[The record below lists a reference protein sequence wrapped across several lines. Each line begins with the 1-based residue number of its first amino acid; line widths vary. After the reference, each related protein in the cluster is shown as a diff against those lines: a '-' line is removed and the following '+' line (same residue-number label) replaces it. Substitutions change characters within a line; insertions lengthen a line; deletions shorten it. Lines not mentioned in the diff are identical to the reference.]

1 MKIHIKNNGLRIY
14 WIFAIVA
21 MLAHGCKPEND
32 VILPELAQSNL
43 SNLTKTSVTISGNV
57 TSDGGG
63 KVTKGVYI
71 STTGEPSSADRTEYG
86 GTGTG
91 AFSCQID
98 NLEPNT
104 NYRAKVFAS
113 NEAGTTLG
121 LTIAFKTVLDP
132 IVITTKVAPAIT
144 MTTAI
149 SGGVITEF
157 GSNIIA
163 ERGIVYK
170 LTKLPTIMDNKI
182 VYTGN
187 EADYTCLIANLQPN
201 TKYYVKAYATSSKGE
216 TYYGEEITVW
226 TYAIMD
232 QDNNGYHTVVIGN
245 QTWTVENFKATH
257 YRNGDEITEITD
269 NLAWSQMTTGARCY
283 YNNDRSSYEP
293 VYGCLYN
300 WYAVN
305 DPRGF
310 TPDGWR
316 LPTVDEVLAMTRYLM
331 NPGSSNNIAGG
342 KIKEAGTSH
351 WKEPNTGATNS
362 SGFTA
367 LPGGDRGNT
376 WSGEIGV
383 FIDLTTDAAWW
394 TSEEFS
400 PTTGWGFYVSYNYTD
415 LWSSVA
421 FSKIGGLNIRL
432 IKD

>member
-1 MKIHIKNNGLRIY
+1 MKKLKNLG
-14 WIFAIVA
+14 
-21 MLAHGCKPEND
+21 MLIILMIMLTGCTKCKPEND
-32 VILPELAQSNL
+32 IILPELAQSNF

-63 KVTKGVYI
+63 NVTKGVYI

-132 IVITTKVAPAIT
+132 IGITTKVASDIT
-144 MTTAI
+144 LTTAI

-187 EADYTCLIANLQPN
+187 DADYTCLIANLQPN

-226 TYAIMD
+226 TYALID
-232 QDNNGYHTVVIGN
+232 QDGNGYHTVVIGN

-269 NLAWSQMTTGARCY
+269 NLTWSQMTTGARCY

-305 DPRGF
+305 DARGF

-316 LPTVDEVLAMTRYLM
+316 LPVPDEIWALDNYL
-331 NPGSSNNIAGG
+331 GADASYAGG
-342 KIKEAGTSH
+342 KIKEAGFAH
-351 WKEPNTGATNS
+351 WLAPNNSATNS

-367 LPGGDRGNT
+367 LPGGARGDT
-376 WSGEIGV
+376 YSGEIGV
-383 FIDLTTDAAWW
+383 FTGLTYKAGWW
-394 TSEEFS
+394 TSEAYS
-400 PTTGWGFYVSYNYTD
+400 PDAGWYWYVTYERAGISPQ
-415 LWSSVA
+415 VA
-421 FSKIGGLNIRL
+421 TSKSHGKNIRL